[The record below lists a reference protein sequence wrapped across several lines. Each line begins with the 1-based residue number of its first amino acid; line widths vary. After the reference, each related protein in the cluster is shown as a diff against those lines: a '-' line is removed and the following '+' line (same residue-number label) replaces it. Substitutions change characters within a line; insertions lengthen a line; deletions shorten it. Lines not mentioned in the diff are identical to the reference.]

1 MIFNANLIFRTAEF
15 RHVDVS
21 PKYVMPLS
29 TTWSKK
35 GKFYA
40 SKDKL
45 WTLPVTF
52 LVPKASPL
60 YVIILLPVTGIV
72 VVKFFSF
79 LNPWESII
87 SSFFTKFN

>member
-1 MIFNANLIFRTAEF
+1 MIFNANWIFRTAEF

-21 PKYVMPLS
+21 PKFVM
-29 TTWSKK
+29 WSKK

-45 WTLPVTF
+45 WAQHNTF

-60 YVIILLPVTGIV
+60 YVRILLPEG
-72 VVKFFSF
+72 SF
-79 LNPWESII
+79 LL
-87 SSFFTKFN
+87 SFCI